1 MVFLKT
7 NIDELPRKE
16 REKRFRRSEILSAA
30 VPLFAEKGYE
40 NTTIDDIAEKAEFG
54 KGTIYNYFGSK
65 EDIYWGILEE
75 IFQSYYE
82 SLQEIDKQNAK
93 FYDFMME
100 LTYRLFE
107 FCVNNRYSFIMVTR
121 HRTNVTQQSS
131 KPPKTL
137 IDYQKNVD
145 AILKKRIERA
155 IKANEINKID
165 ISSFITLY
173 RSMVFPYIYNQMF
186 CNKTDKFDLKC
197 ESRLLVDI
205 LFNGIKKS

>member
-7 NIDELPRKE
+7 NIDDLSRKE

-30 VPLFAEKGYE
+30 IPLFAEKGYE

-82 SLQEIDKQNAK
+82 SIQEIDEQNEK
-93 FYDFMME
+93 FYDFMMQ

-107 FCVNNRYSFIMVTR
+107 FCVNNKYSFILITR
-121 HRTNVTQQSS
+121 HRTNTTQQSS
-131 KPPKTL
+131 NPPKAL
-137 IDYQKNVD
+137 VDYQKNVD
-145 AILKKRIERA
+145 EILTRRIEEA
-155 IKANEINKID
+155 IKAKEITKVD
-165 ISSFITLY
+165 ISSFIMLY

-186 CNKTDKFDLKC
+186 CNKTEKFDIIK
-197 ESRLLVDI
+197 ESQLLVNI
-205 LFNGIKKS
+205 IFNGIKKS